1 MSWIR
6 VEVFAWLGDNAYFLL
21 SPVVLSENVTML
33 RNFGLSLLLRRRDC
47 RAYFPLL
54 ARLPILTESEDS
66 LRREKS
72 EELSRTNRRN
82 QADPT
87 QPEKLSS
94 SSFNL
99 PSHKMYPY
107 QGGYGQPQY
116 GQQPLQSQA
125 TGFMPMQVSPLPS
138 FSSMRHSIKPLR
150 FFTTASKD
158 WICTSTTV
166 PGESVSPN
174 ISHSSDR

>member
-94 SSFNL
+94 SLS
-99 PSHKMYPY
+99 
-107 QGGYGQPQY
+107 
-116 GQQPLQSQA
+116 
-125 TGFMPMQVSPLPS
+125 
-138 FSSMRHSIKPLR
+138 
-150 FFTTASKD
+150 
-158 WICTSTTV
+158 
-166 PGESVSPN
+166 
-174 ISHSSDR
+174 ISHLTKCIHIKGATDSPSMVNNHYNHRLQASCPCR